1 VSKRFYPALACQMTI
16 VLAVV
21 LLAAFWP
28 PERGAMLLVPIG
40 GSMAGPANAAMVS
53 GAALL
58 APGPLPG
65 SLVVRG
71 QRQSLSRAAIGH
83 GILVLSAPTLLC
95 GNLDTVKAS

>member
-1 VSKRFYPALACQMTI
+1 MTI
-16 VLAVV
+16 VLTVV
-21 LLAAFWP
+21 VLAAFWP
-28 PERGAMLLVPIG
+28 PERGAMLLVPLG
-40 GSMAGPANAAMVS
+40 GTMAGPANAAMTS

-58 APGPLPG
+58 APGPFPG

-95 GNLDTVKAS
+95 GNIDTAGAR